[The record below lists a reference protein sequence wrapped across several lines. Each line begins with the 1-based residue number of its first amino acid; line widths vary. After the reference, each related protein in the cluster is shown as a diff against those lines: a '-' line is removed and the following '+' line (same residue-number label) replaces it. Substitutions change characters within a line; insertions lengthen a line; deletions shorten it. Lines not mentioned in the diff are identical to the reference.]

1 MILIGLTGGIGSGK
15 STVASLLREHG
26 AVVIDGDR
34 VARDLQQPGSP
45 ALAEIG
51 QRFPGV
57 IGVDGSLDRARLAA
71 IVFTD
76 PDQLAAL
83 NRIMLPKI
91 RAEVERRIDE
101 QRDSQNVVVL
111 DFPLLAENPRTD
123 LDGVVVV
130 DVPEEL
136 AVRRLVSARGM
147 SEADARARIAR
158 QATRE
163 DRRKIADRV
172 IDNSGN
178 EDALRSAVNDVWSW
192 MSGLRERGARP

>member
-51 QRFPGV
+51 ERFPGV
-57 IGVDGSLDRARLAA
+57 IGVDGSLDRTRLAG

-101 QRDSQNVVVL
+101 QRESQNVVVL

-163 DRRKIADRV
+163 ERRKIADRV
-172 IDNSGN
+172 IDNSGS
-178 EDALRSAVNDVWSW
+178 EDDLRSAVNDVWTW
-192 MSGLRERGARP
+192 MSGLREPGARP

>member
-15 STVASLLREHG
+15 STVSALLRDHG

-51 QRFPGV
+51 ERFPGV
-57 IGVDGSLDRARLAA
+57 IADDGSLDRSRLAG
-71 IVFTD
+71 IVFSD

-91 RAEVERRIDE
+91 RAEVERQIEE
-101 QRDSQNVVVL
+101 QRESQNVVVL
-111 DFPLLAENPRTD
+111 DFPLLAENPRSD

-130 DVPEEL
+130 DLPEEL
-136 AVRRLVSARGM
+136 AVARLVSTRGM
-147 SEADARARIAR
+147 SESDARARIAR

-163 DRRKIADRV
+163 DRLKIADRV
-172 IDNSGN
+172 IDNSGD
-178 EDALRSAVNDVWSW
+178 EDDLRSSVDDVWSW
-192 MSGLRERGARP
+192 MSGLREHGAQR